1 MYDRSTYNPNKNNQ
15 EAKKPG
21 SKLDFLHVLKACTFC
36 TIWRAYEAHKISG
49 VTFTQKIEIGTTITI
64 SQKNCIRT
72 TKERIFRT
80 TMIDTIPSKK
90 VKSLERNRTRSYKR
104 YRKYDKAIKEA
115 SDNGRCWWIE
125 KFLRHTIKY

>member
-1 MYDRSTYNPNKNNQ
+1 M
-15 EAKKPG
+15 KP
-21 SKLDFLHVLKACTFC
+21 CTFC
-36 TIWRAYEAHKISG
+36 TIWRGDKARSGTG

-72 TKERIFRT
+72 TKERIFIT
-80 TMIDTIPSKK
+80 TMIDIIPSKH
-90 VKSLERNRTRSYKR
+90 VKALERNRTRSYKR